1 MRSTK
6 SPSWISGL
14 GGEPPRWAR
23 LLGFEPV
30 PVPPYV
36 FLLDAHRLRYGQF
49 VRERQGWRFFA
60 GREVGLPL
68 QSFQP
73 GLLGGPLR
81 DPHAFGEL
89 VAGFVRELPSPV
101 REASLVLPDAW
112 LRVIFS
118 ESADLPGSA
127 EQRDD
132 VLRWKLRRM
141 VPFRVDELRIDA
153 VEVSPVPGQ
162 EEPRRLLLGFAVEQL
177 LAQIETAFDDA
188 GVRIGHISNESLAL
202 LAAVEAPGTG
212 GFWGLVLAE
221 EEGYTLV
228 FAHGGEPVLHR
239 FKGLSAEL
247 PEAARTS
254 LVQRDLRLTRNFLE
268 ELFPSA
274 VLGPVLLV
282 AAPEDEPL
290 WLDRLADGLGRP
302 AVPLDGRHLP
312 SLRSAEGRVPP
323 MRELAAMVGAARR
336 EVA

>member
-1 MRSTK
+1 
-6 SPSWISGL
+6 
-14 GGEPPRWAR
+14 
-23 LLGFEPV
+23 V

-49 VRERQGWRFFA
+49 ARERQGWRLFA
-60 GREVGLPL
+60 GREVALPGS
-68 QSFQP
+68 SFLP
-73 GLLGGPLR
+73 GPLGGPLR
-81 DPHAFGEL
+81 DPQAFGEL
-89 VAGFVRELPSPV
+89 VAGFVQELPTPV
-101 REASLVLPDAW
+101 HDASLVLPDSW

-118 ESADLPGSA
+118 ESGDLPGSA
-127 EQRDD
+127 EHRDE

-141 VPFRVDELRIDA
+141 LPFRVDELRIDA

-177 LAQIETAFDDA
+177 LAQLETAFEAA
-188 GVRIGHISNESLAL
+188 GVRIGQIGNESLSL
-202 LAAVEAPGTG
+202 LAAVDAAGTG
-212 GFWGLVLAE
+212 GFWALVLVE

-239 FKGLSAEL
+239 FKGLSADL

-268 ELFPSA
+268 EIFPSA

-282 AAPEDEPL
+282 AAPEEEPL

-302 AVPLDGRHLP
+302 AMPLDGRHLP
-312 SLRSAEGRVPP
+312 PLRSAEGRVPP
-323 MRELAAMVGAARR
+323 MRELAAMVGAVRR